1 MWQKCPM
8 CNGTGSDP
16 SWLVHDGN
24 IPKCPVCKGERII
37 NELTGKPPCKN
48 KFDNKEKFIKDSL
61 SLNDFKELSYGK
73 FIKDKNRI
81 I

>member
-16 SWLVHDGN
+16 SWLVHNGN

-37 NELTGKPPCKN
+37 NELTGKPPFKINIDKN
-48 KFDNKEKFIKDSL
+48 KTIKTK
-61 SLNDFKELSYGK
+61 LNNFNES
-73 FIKDKNRI
+73 I
-81 I
+81 

>member
-37 NELTGKPPCKN
+37 NELTGKPPFEINIDKN
-48 KFDNKEKFIKDSL
+48 KIIKTK
-61 SLNDFKELSYGK
+61 LNNLNES
-73 FIKDKNRI
+73 I
-81 I
+81 

>member
-1 MWQKCPM
+1 MWQNCPM

>member
-37 NELTGKPPCKN
+37 NELTGKPPFEINIDKN
-48 KFDNKEKFIKDSL
+48 KIIKTK
-61 SLNDFKELSYGK
+61 LNNFNES
-73 FIKDKNRI
+73 I
-81 I
+81 